1 MQKEREL
8 FESMLCKFVV
18 NLPEEEVRDTSR
30 LSYHAEKAFYY
41 YVDIVLREKELK
53 DWERQR
59 N

>member
-1 MQKEREL
+1 MQKEKEL
-8 FESMLCKFVV
+8 FESMLCKFIV
-18 NLPEEEVRDTSR
+18 NLPEEEVRDASR

-41 YVDIVLREKELK
+41 YVDEILHEKEFK

>member
-1 MQKEREL
+1 MYKEREL
-8 FESMLCKFVV
+8 FESILCKFII
-18 NLPEEEVRDTSR
+18 NLPEEELKDPSR

-41 YVDIVLREKELK
+41 YVDEILKEKELK